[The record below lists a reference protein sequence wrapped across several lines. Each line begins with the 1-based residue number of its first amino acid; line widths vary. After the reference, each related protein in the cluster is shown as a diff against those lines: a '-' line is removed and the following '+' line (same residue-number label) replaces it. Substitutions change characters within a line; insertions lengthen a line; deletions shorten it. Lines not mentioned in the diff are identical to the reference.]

1 MADAP
6 KLRNPALERMRGG
19 EPALGMVVRL
29 GRTGDIARIAK
40 STGHDFLF
48 IDMQH
53 ALYDVE
59 TVGHIAQAA
68 MGCGVTALAR
78 VRSPHD
84 PDIGRLL
91 DNGVGGIVV
100 PDVETVADA
109 RAAVE
114 ACKFAPAGKRSVSGS
129 YPMFDF
135 ASVPLK
141 DSLRVLNDNT
151 LLVCMIET
159 VKGLDN
165 LEAIAA
171 IDGIDVLHLGC
182 NDLLV
187 NMGKPGA
194 FGDPDMIAAVERVL
208 TVSKTHG
215 KFAGLGG
222 DRDIERQARFIRAGL
237 RFVTTQTDIA
247 FLMAEASKRTQT
259 LRNAVAAAKA

>member
-1 MADAP
+1 
-6 KLRNPALERMRGG
+6 
-19 EPALGMVVRL
+19 
-29 GRTGDIARIAK
+29 
-40 STGHDFLF
+40 
-48 IDMQH
+48 
-53 ALYDVE
+53 
-59 TVGHIAQAA
+59 
-68 MGCGVTALAR
+68 
-78 VRSPHD
+78 
-84 PDIGRLL
+84 
-91 DNGVGGIVV
+91 
-100 PDVETVADA
+100 VETVADA

-222 DRDIERQARFIRAGL
+222 DRDIERQARFIHAGL